1 MKKPNKYIWAW
12 YDGEV
17 VSLNRS
23 ASLVDIIREVTDWHK
38 SDTEIDGE
46 NSDTL
51 TINDDGDISII
62 GNNIDEVTG
71 WINESSY
78 GEYYGVSIE
87 QI

>member
-12 YDGEV
+12 YDGEL

-23 ASLVDIIREVTDWHK
+23 ASLADIIREVTDWHN

-51 TINDDGDISII
+51 TLINESETFII
-62 GNNIDEVTG
+62 GNNIDEVTE